1 METRPDRAP
10 EADPVAEQEP
20 ANRKP
25 GRVQYAD
32 DVEVGLRQRSIQHR
46 MSTDSI
52 STVRSI
58 SSRQV
63 DPASLIPIEYHTV
76 YRTRTSFKH
85 SMTDSVQVLLV
96 STKARQKEN
105 CHPKT

>member
-32 DVEVGLRQRSIQHR
+32 DVEVGLRQR
-46 MSTDSI
+46 SI